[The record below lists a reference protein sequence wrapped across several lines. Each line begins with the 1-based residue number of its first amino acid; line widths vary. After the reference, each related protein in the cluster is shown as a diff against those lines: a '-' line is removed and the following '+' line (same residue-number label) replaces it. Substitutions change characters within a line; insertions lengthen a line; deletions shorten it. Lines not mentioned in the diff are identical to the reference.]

1 MLSLCLDLDSAQTLG
16 ILHSGDSRLKLLA
29 VLLQPQCPPTH
40 EYPTHPSPPQVM
52 AIGDGENDMAMLNSC
67 GLAVAMGDAHPR
79 LKTIAHDVVGTNDEG
94 GWAAA
99 VSKYV
104 LIPQGA
110 EPIEVASGT

>member
-1 MLSLCLDLDSAQTLG
+1 
-16 ILHSGDSRLKLLA
+16 
-29 VLLQPQCPPTH
+29 
-40 EYPTHPSPPQVM
+40 M